1 MKAVFT
7 RFLMI
12 VMLAAAML
20 TPLKGVSFACTPQ
33 DGQSPLQLAAV
44 ELPQFTPEPP
54 AEHRFVLVPSA
65 VPCLVAIAA
74 TSVQHEDRTAFSVSP
89 APAQEDRLAGTVV
102 SPSHGP
108 PILS

>member
-1 MKAVFT
+1 MKAFFI
-7 RFLMI
+7 RFL
-12 VMLAAAML
+12 VMMML
-20 TPLKGVSFACTPQ
+20 SGALLSPLKGVSFAC
-33 DGQSPLQLAAV
+33 SPEDRHPSMQLAAV
-44 ELPQFTPEPP
+44 ELPRLTPEPP

-74 TSVQHEDRTAFSVSP
+74 TSVQHEDRTANGVSP

>member
-12 VMLAAAML
+12 VMLAGVML

-33 DGQSPLQLAAV
+33 DGQLPLQLAAV
-44 ELPQFTPEPP
+44 ELPQLTPDPP
-54 AEHRFVLVPSA
+54 ADHRFVLVPSA

-74 TSVQHEDRTAFSVSP
+74 DAVRYEVSSPGNAVP
-89 APAQEDRLAGTVV
+89 APVRACRLTGAIVI
-102 SPSHGP
+102 PSHGP